1 MTLLDSVEAT
11 TARDGVVGTRQLV
24 CVQTVDIARLTH
36 HPVPITAGTFVAV
49 GGRGPKGDSNESGK
63 TSFLAATALLLG
75 DTEWRMGGSGAAGA
89 AALLFEPA
97 TAGVAAH
104 VYTPAREGYVIGVFA
119 DPDAVQATAMTV
131 WLRIQAAA
139 PYVTVRWTDGVR
151 LTDEPTQAAGV
162 WSDLGSSRESG
173 SRGYVERLFGDSP
186 RCLAYVAKRGT
197 VRSEPSLLQMDA
209 GAFSPNEIGEQLI
222 ALTGRGSLFNN
233 ERESRSRLHEA
244 NEKLDAKVAEG
255 VAADAAEDAQ
265 LTGVRDRNDAR
276 RYLLDAERHWRL
288 HFAQGLVQVTQRQ
301 AELEELL
308 EERRGEL
315 AGADQGVRDAD
326 DKVAGLADPGELRRL
341 AQDAASAAEDAAA
354 LHEAAV
360 QRSADARAKGPAA
373 RDTVRVLRDAAEGW
387 DGRAVDECAE
397 ANDAAQANLLE
408 SGRDRDTA
416 SGHLRDAE
424 AVLEAAREGTGGAG
438 GELAARLR
446 DAGID
451 AAGFVDV
458 IDVDEGERHRWE
470 ARLAPWTTAALIS
483 DADLDAAIAV
493 AADLPGSILVH
504 GDPDDTSLLPDGLG
518 AAPASARRFL
528 TELAVRTT
536 TPDNPYRAVDPAGV
550 VVIGGWLQPQLGRQ
564 ARITAA
570 ESRVAKAR
578 DALEAAERDLANK
591 TNAAEIA
598 AAALGRAEAAAALPA
613 AEGSLDEVET
623 EISDAALAVA
633 DTKADASTTDRERI
647 RTASALEQH
656 EALLIA
662 AKAEAAAARTTHS
675 DRLRLVTEVEQDVRQ
690 LYVEFWENGWGGTV
704 ERARAHLDGEV
715 RNATTLRKRASE
727 LLNDA
732 LGAIGIRSGGEGAP
746 SPELASVASRRP
758 SLDAAPEPGKRA
770 ATFDEVVAPLTDWL
784 DLHADRDV
792 MIEERIA
799 ADRQQRA
806 KEQQLAGD
814 ECGRLGQSLAAL
826 QDGIEAR
833 IDQALRQVGDEYDRL
848 DRAAGGFG
856 ASLEV
861 VSRRPDG
868 PTDPWLWEVTPKWRR
883 SRDGNLLSYTHQANT
898 AQEKQQ
904 TVHLVL
910 AALLSAPNPRGR
922 VLILDELGDSL
933 GVQHRREVLGA
944 IGECS
949 RTQGITVLGTCQD
962 SVLVD
967 AAAYCGELLYFEY
980 ASKSDVLNHPV
991 RAFGFDPNGDR
1002 VRLTADQLI
1011 SDRPLV

>member
-1 MTLLDSVEAT
+1 MTLLDSVEAA
-11 TARDGVVGTRQLV
+11 TARDGVVGKRQLV

-49 GGRGPKGDSNESGK
+49 GGRGPKNDSNESGK

-75 DTEWRMGGSGAAGA
+75 DTEWRMSGSGAAGA

-139 PYVTVRWTDGVR
+139 PYVTVRWIDGVR
-151 LTDEPTQAAGV
+151 LIDEPTQAAGV
-162 WSDLGSSRESG
+162 WGELGSGNESG

-197 VRSEPSLLQMDA
+197 VRSEASLLQMDA
-209 GAFSPNEIGEQLI
+209 GAFSPNEIGQQLI
-222 ALTGRGSLFNN
+222 ALTGRGSLFNA

-244 NEKLDAKVAEG
+244 NEKLAAKIADSA
-255 VAADAAEDAQ
+255 AADAAEDAQ
-265 LTGVRDRNDAR
+265 LAGVHARNDAR
-276 RYLLDAERHWRL
+276 HYLHDAERHWRL

-301 AELEELL
+301 DELEELRI
-308 EERRGEL
+308 ERRCEL
-315 AGADQGVRDAD
+315 ADAETRARQADEKVGA
-326 DKVAGLADPGELRRL
+326 LADPGELRRL
-341 AQDAASAAEDAAA
+341 AGEAATAAADAAA
-354 LHEAAV
+354 VHRTAIQSE
-360 QRSADARAKGPAA
+360 ADARAKGPAA
-373 RDTVRVLRDAAEGW
+373 RELVRSLRDASEGW
-387 DGRAVDECAE
+387 DGRTAGECAT
-397 ANDAAQANLLE
+397 ANEVAHGDLTE
-408 SGRDRDTA
+408 SDRAHA
-416 SGHLRDAE
+416 SASDHLRHVTAE
-424 AVLEAAREGTGGAG
+424 LEAARAGNGGAG

-446 DAGID
+446 GAGID

-458 IDVDEGERHRWE
+458 IDVDEGQRHRWE
-470 ARLAPWTTAALIS
+470 ARLAPWTAAALIS
-483 DADLDAAIAV
+483 DTDLDEATAV
-493 AADLPGSILVH
+493 VADLPGSVLVH
-504 GDPDDTSLLPDGLG
+504 GDPADTSLLPDGLD
-518 AAPASARRFL
+518 AAPANARRFL
-528 TELAVRTT
+528 NELAARTS
-536 TPDNPYRAVDPAGV
+536 TPDDPHRAADAAGV
-550 VVIGGWLQPQLGRQ
+550 VVIGGWRDPQLGRQ

-570 ESRVAKAR
+570 EAEVNKATE
-578 DALEAAERDLANK
+578 ALEAAERDLAGN
-591 TNAAEIA
+591 TNASAIAE
-598 AAALGRAEAAAALPA
+598 AALRRAEAGEALPA
-613 AEGSLDEVET
+613 AEGARQEIET
-623 EISDAALAVA
+623 EISDAARAVA
-633 DTKADASTTDRERI
+633 AAETEVSTTDEKRI
-647 RTASALEQH
+647 QTASDLAQYD
-656 EALLIA
+656 ALLNS
-662 AKAEAAAARTTHS
+662 AKAEATLARATEAACTQA
-675 DRLRLVTEVEQDVRQ
+675 VTDVDQDIRQ
-690 LYVEFWENGWGGTV
+690 LYVEYWETGWGGTV
-704 ERARAHLDGEV
+704 DTARAHLDGEV
-715 RNATTLRKRASE
+715 RGSRTLQNRASE

-746 SPELASVASRRP
+746 SPELESVAARRP
-758 SLDAAPEPGKRA
+758 SLAETPERGKRA
-770 ATFDEVVAPLTDWL
+770 APFEEVVAPLRDWL

-799 ADRQQRA
+799 SGRQQRA
-806 KEQQLAGD
+806 EEQRLAED
-814 ECGRLGQSLAAL
+814 ECGQIERSLTDL

-833 IDQALRQVGDEYDRL
+833 IDQALRDVASEYDRL

-856 ASLEV
+856 ATLDI

-868 PTDPWLWEVTPKWRR
+868 PSDPWLWEVTPKWRR

-910 AALLSAPNPRGR
+910 AALLSAPNPQGR

-933 GVQHRREVLGA
+933 GVQHRREVLAA
-944 IGECS
+944 IGECALN
-949 RTQGITVLGTCQD
+949 QGITVLGTCQD

-1002 VRLTADQLI
+1002 VRLTADQLVA
-1011 SDRPLV
+1011 DRPLV

>member
-1 MTLLDSVEAT
+1 
-11 TARDGVVGTRQLV
+11 
-24 CVQTVDIARLTH
+24 
-36 HPVPITAGTFVAV
+36 
-49 GGRGPKGDSNESGK
+49 
-63 TSFLAATALLLG
+63 
-75 DTEWRMGGSGAAGA
+75 
-89 AALLFEPA
+89 
-97 TAGVAAH
+97 
-104 VYTPAREGYVIGVFA
+104 
-119 DPDAVQATAMTV
+119 
-131 WLRIQAAA
+131 
-139 PYVTVRWTDGVR
+139 
-151 LTDEPTQAAGV
+151 
-162 WSDLGSSRESG
+162 
-173 SRGYVERLFGDSP
+173 
-186 RCLAYVAKRGT
+186 
-197 VRSEPSLLQMDA
+197 MDA
-209 GAFSPNEIGEQLI
+209 GAFSPNEIGQQLI

-244 NEKLDAKVAEG
+244 NEKLAAKVAEG

-288 HFAQGLVQVTQRQ
+288 HFAQGLVQVTQRRS
-301 AELEELL
+301 ELEELL
-308 EERRGEL
+308 GERRAAL
-315 AGADQGVRDAD
+315 AEAEQGVRDAD
-326 DKVAGLADPGELRRL
+326 DKVDGLADPGELQRL
-341 AQDAASAAEDAAA
+341 AEEAAAAAEEAAA
-354 LHEAAV
+354 LHEAALL
-360 QRSADARAKGPAA
+360 RSADARAKGPAA
-373 RDTVRVLRDAAEGW
+373 REAVRMLRDGAEGW
-387 DGRAVDECAE
+387 DGRTVDECAADNE
-397 ANDAAQANLLE
+397 TAQANLLE

-416 SGHLRDAE
+416 SRYLRDAE
-424 AVLEAAREGTGGAG
+424 VDLEAARAGTGGAG

-458 IDVDEGERHRWE
+458 IDVDEGERHRWK
-470 ARLAPWTTAALIS
+470 ARLAPWAAAALIS
-483 DADLDAAIAV
+483 DADLNSAIAV
-493 AADLPGSILVH
+493 AADLPGSVLVH
-504 GDPDDTSLLPDGLG
+504 GDPADTAPPPDGIG
-518 AAPASARRFL
+518 AAPANARRFL
-528 TELAVRTT
+528 TELAARNA
-536 TPDNPYRAVDPAGV
+536 TPDDPHRAVDPAGV
-550 VVIGGWLQPQLGRQ
+550 VVIGGWPQPQLGRQ

-570 ESRVAKAR
+570 EKRVSDAHG
-578 DALEAAERDLANK
+578 ALESAERDLANK
-591 TNAAEIA
+591 TNTAEIA
-598 AAALGRAEAAAALPA
+598 AAALRRAEDAVALPE
-613 AEGSLDEVET
+613 AEASLRDVET
-623 EISDAALAVA
+623 EISDAAVAVA
-633 DTKADASTTDRERI
+633 DTKAEAAKTDVERI
-647 RTASALEQH
+647 RTASALAQH
-656 EALLIA
+656 DALLTA
-662 AKAEAAAARTTHS
+662 AKAEAVAARTTRT
-675 DRLRLVTEVEQDVRQ
+675 DRLRLVTEVEQDIRQ

-704 ERARAHLDGEV
+704 ETARAHLDGEI

-758 SLDAAPEPGKRA
+758 SLDATPEPGKRA
-770 ATFDEVVAPLTDWL
+770 ATFEEVVAPLTDWL

-799 ADRQQRA
+799 ADRQQRV

-814 ECGRLGQSLAAL
+814 ECGRLGQSLATL

-856 ASLEV
+856 ASLEL

-933 GVQHRREVLGA
+933 GVQHRREVLSA

-949 RTQGITVLGTCQD
+949 RAQGITVLGTCQD

-1002 VRLTADQLI
+1002 VRLTADQLV